1 MCFSCLD
8 LSATEIFFMF
18 LQMGLDRAEFIQKLV
33 VLQDLQILYMEVS
46 FIVTLEALVWLPWV
60 DALQDA
66 KLAEVLQIDLQRA
79 DSI

>member
-1 MCFSCLD
+1 
-8 LSATEIFFMF
+8 MF

-46 FIVTLEALVWLPWV
+46 FVVTLEALVWLPWV